1 MSSRCY
7 DTYTVIPISK
17 MIDLKKI
24 YFSNKTTA
32 KVPKTPSRLKKEMKA
47 RERLAS
53 PSSLTSPLQG
63 VGTSTV
69 SAGDSHFSAA
79 TTATSAHHLAESST
93 VDTSESANTIMSE
106 VGSVSSVPKRGGD
119 EQQRSGHVIK
129 YNIIV
134 ILLYLSYLAH
144 SDRSLHSCIMLM
156 RKKKHITVV
165 YLPMLR

>member
-1 MSSRCY
+1 MILH
-7 DTYTVIPISK
+7 TVIPISK

-24 YFSNKTTA
+24 YFPNKTTA

-69 SAGDSHFSAA
+69 SAGDSHFFSAA
-79 TTATSAHHLAESST
+79 TTATSAHHPAESST
-93 VDTSESANTIMSE
+93 VDTSESASTIMSV
-106 VGSVSSVPKRGGD
+106 VGSVSAVPKRGGD

-129 YNIIV
+129 YNIV

-144 SDRSLHSCIMLM
+144 SDRSLPSCIMLT
-156 RKKKHITVV
+156 REKKHITVG
-165 YLPMLR
+165 YLPTLR

>member
-53 PSSLTSPLQG
+53 PSSLTSPHQG

-69 SAGDSHFSAA
+69 SAGDSHFFSAA
-79 TTATSAHHLAESST
+79 TTATSAHHT
-93 VDTSESANTIMSE
+93 VDTSESASTIMS
-106 VGSVSSVPKRGGD
+106 VSGSVSSVPKRGGD

-129 YNIIV
+129 YNIV

-156 RKKKHITVV
+156 RKKKHITVG